1 MIGDNMKSVNAYEL
15 NGLIQNNEDFTLLDV
30 REPHELEIAQIKHDV
45 HIPMGQIPDRH
56 SELDKGKR
64 IIVMCHGG
72 VRSARVCSYLTDHGF
87 DAINFTGGIS
97 AWSREIDPSV
107 TEY

>member
-30 REPHELEIAQIKHDV
+30 REPHELEIAQIKHDM
-45 HIPMGQIPDRH
+45 HIPMGEIPDRH

-64 IIVMCHGG
+64 NIEMCHGG
-72 VRSARVCSYLTDHGF
+72 VRSARVCSYLRDHGY

>member
-45 HIPMGQIPDRH
+45 HNH
-56 SELDKGKR
+56 W
-64 IIVMCHGG
+64 H
-72 VRSARVCSYLTDHGF
+72 
-87 DAINFTGGIS
+87 
-97 AWSREIDPSV
+97 
-107 TEY
+107 